1 MWRRFTTAIAVSL
14 VLVPSLAF
22 AQAAPPPGPAAPPSG
37 AAPTPAPTG
46 GGVLHHI
53 LNQLNLSAD
62 QRTSINGILAAQRQ
76 NVEAA
81 RQQMLAARQTLL
93 QTINADVF
101 NEAKVREAANA
112 MSALEADRAVATAR
126 LLHDVR
132 AVLTPEQQAQLQQ
145 ALRQPSPQ
153 RGPRPQG

>member
-14 VLVPSLAF
+14 VVPALAF
-22 AQAAPPPGPAAPPSG
+22 AQAAPSPGPAAPAPG
-37 AAPTPAPTG
+37 AAPQPAPMS
-46 GGVLHHI
+46 GGVLNHI

-62 QRTSINGILAAQRQ
+62 QRASINGILAAQRQ
-76 NVEAA
+76 NGEAA
-81 RQQMLAARQTLL
+81 RQQMLAARQVLM
-93 QTINADVF
+93 QAINADVF

-145 ALRQPSPQ
+145 ALRQPPP